1 MTSARRCCAVA
12 GVNTRSSATIADAMA
27 ASPRRQPAMVPRVLI
42 TPSTAPEPFRPAALL
57 FLGLCRRFRIPLI
70 ANDRADLAALA
81 GCDIVHV
88 GQEDMPIA
96 QVRRLAPGI
105 RIGISTH
112 NAEQLARAVLD
123 RPEYIAYGPVF
134 ATASKSKA
142 DPVVGLDGLAAAAA
156 RMVGAGIP
164 LVAIGGITIARAPDI
179 ASRASAGA
187 VIAALYT
194 SDPSNLTGVTD
205 NARVLQASLSGVD
218 RVDERASGRGAEV
231 AS

>member
-1 MTSARRCCAVA
+1 MRGLYAIVDVTSAAAR
-12 GVNTRSSATIADAMA
+12 GVEPIAFATALAQA
-27 ASPRRQPAMVPRVLI
+27 
-42 TPSTAPEPFRPAALL
+42 RPAALQL
-57 FLGLCRRFRIPLI
+57 RAKDLPPREFLALLRHLVPLCRRFRIPLI

-194 SDPSNLTGVTD
+194 SDPSNLAGVTE